1 MEPVFSGITFGLA
14 LALMLGPVFFAL
26 LQTSIQEG
34 FRSGI
39 SLALGVIISDISLI
53 AACYLFASQVDFMH
67 KHEQAMGII
76 GGVVLSSFGVFQLL
90 KKSKSADI
98 QDRRNAVHAKY
109 LLKGFLLNTLNP
121 MVLLFWLSVVGIVAL
136 RQHYT
141 YTDVITFFCSVIV
154 TVFTTDLLKSAGAGR
169 LRRILTEKVIR
180 RMNIVTG
187 LILIGFGAE
196 MVIRMLFFH

>member
-39 SLALGVIISDISLI
+39 SLALGVIISDIMLI
-53 AACYLFASQVDFMH
+53 AACYIFTSQVDFMH
-67 KHEQAMGII
+67 RHEQAMGII
-76 GGVVLSSFGVFQLL
+76 GGTVLSAFGVFQLL
-90 KKSKSADI
+90 KKSKPAEI
-98 QDRRNAVHAKY
+98 QDRKNAVHAKY

-136 RQHYT
+136 RRHYT
-141 YTDVITFFCSVIV
+141 DADVITFFCSVVV
-154 TVFTTDLLKSAGAGR
+154 TVFSTDLLKSAGAGR

-180 RMNIVTG
+180 RMNVVTG